1 VIAGTTIPAPSGPRE
16 TSAQPSDGI
25 PERAGRRYG
34 GVVFRSTRFLPWL
47 AALVLAAGATSRA
60 DAPKRVLQEIKRFEA
75 AEARQAVAVDAGYF
89 YAIGNRSIGKYDKRS
104 GERLAGYAGRK
115 GGAIHHL
122 NSGVVL
128 DGRLYCAHSNYPG
141 VPMLSSIEIFD
152 TVTLEHVGSHS
163 FGIMPGSATWI
174 DRRDGLWWVAFGNY
188 EGSGGIPGRG
198 PEWTEVVLYDD
209 QWRRVGGYGFPPEV
223 VERFGTRSN
232 SGGAFGPGDLLYA
245 TGHDAAEIY
254 VLRIPT
260 AGASL
265 ERVET
270 LRVAAEGQG
279 IAWDPSDS
287 HILYTILRSTR
298 QVVVSRLSEASD

>member
-1 VIAGTTIPAPSGPRE
+1 M
-16 TSAQPSDGI
+16 
-25 PERAGRRYG
+25 
-34 GVVFRSTRFLPWL
+34 FRSTRFLPWL